1 MITGNYCCCIF
12 YHSLHPKVH
21 PSKVATN
28 GKVVG
33 RGRQMWRP
41 WRLTWWCPW
50 GFKHCHWLG
59 RSEVDMCEVFASAK
73 QDYYILCIYIYR
85 AIDAIII
92 NHQPPSSSTS
102 TSCWESFHHS
112 QWKPPTM
119 PWSINNDNI
128 NLSSRCALW
137 GGNSRMIPSRDTTTQ
152 KKSKQF
158 HESWQFHRIGNGN
171 FSEGIWSNFI
181 IWKWE
186 WNSFGPAWT
195 TSYSVCFGYKMY
207 QNATSTSLCIF
218 VRLLKFMLVY

>member
-73 QDYYILCIYIYR
+73 QDYYILCTYIYIELLM
-85 AIDAIII
+85 
-92 NHQPPSSSTS
+92 PSSSITNHHHHQHQHHVENHFIILSENPPQCHDQSTTTTS
-102 TSCWESFHHS
+102 TCHPAVHSEVATPEWFQAETQQHKRSRSNSMSPGSFTELVTVTSAKESEA
-112 QWKPPTM
+112 
-119 PWSINNDNI
+119 I
-128 NLSSRCALW
+128 SS
-137 GGNSRMIPSRDTTTQ
+137 S
-152 KKSKQF
+152 
-158 HESWQFHRIGNGN
+158 GNGN
-171 FSEGIWSNFI
+171 ETHLVLHELHPTVFALDT
-181 IWKWE
+181 KC
-186 WNSFGPAWT
+186 T
-195 TSYSVCFGYKMY
+195 KMLLPPPY
-207 QNATSTSLCIF
+207 ASLSD
-218 VRLLKFMLVY
+218 Y